1 MEDMERVLSGCVS
14 VVNVQAYMGEEGMS
28 KLKNAV
34 GMGGKAKSWRRT
46 RGVLLAISGEIED
59 VRVGATIE
67 PKGELFEAKIA
78 YSKFERRAEGE
89 GEEGREQ
96 ENDRRLHFLHLD
108 ELVFLLE
115 NKKNPQD

>member
-14 VVNVQAYMGEEGMS
+14 VVNVQACMGEGMS
-28 KLKNAV
+28 KIKNAV

-46 RGVLLAISGEIED
+46 RGVLLAISGEIEG
-59 VRVGATIE
+59 VGVGATIE

-115 NKKNPQD
+115 NKKKF